1 MEGNSSYLD
10 KQQQMLQIYNEFQKK
25 AQKIHNEIKEIIR
38 QNRRRLDQK
47 KLEIIRK
54 NIDKIV

>member
-10 KQQQMLQIYNEFQKK
+10 KQQQMLQIYNEFHKK
-25 AQKIHNEIKEIIR
+25 AQRIHNEIKEIIR
-38 QNRRRLDQK
+38 QNRQRLDQK